1 MSNEL
6 PERVAKLEAK
16 VDNHDRLLQTQQERN
31 DLLTKISLI
40 IENQR
45 EDAIEREKRQ
55 DLRDEKQNQRM
66 EHFSFTMEKVN
77 ENLSNLNSTQ
87 QQIREDLSEVVV
99 RVEKVEKFQHDDK
112 EKNTIDLNGVLKKF
126 IIWAIG
132 IGLTAL
138 AFYFYILLGVR

>member
-6 PERVAKLEAK
+6 PERVAKLETK
-16 VDNHDRLLQTQQERN
+16 VERHEELMKN
-31 DLLTKISLI
+31 QISK
-40 IENQR
+40 N
-45 EDAIEREKRQ
+45 EDIAILRTLMERQ
-55 DLRDEKQNQRM
+55 DQRDERQNKQL
-66 EHFSFTMEKVN
+66 ESFEITMKHVN
-77 ENLSNLNSTQ
+77 DNLSSLNSTQ
-87 QQIREDLSEVVV
+87 QQMKDDLNEFGV

>member
-1 MSNEL
+1 MSNGL
-6 PERVAKLEAK
+6 PERVAKLETK
-16 VDNHDRLLQTQQERN
+16 VERHEELMKN
-31 DLLTKISLI
+31 QISK
-40 IENQR
+40 N
-45 EDAIEREKRQ
+45 EDIAILRTLMERQ
-55 DLRDEKQNQRM
+55 DQRDERQNKQL
-66 EHFSFTMEKVN
+66 ESFEITMKHVN
-77 ENLSNLNSTQ
+77 DNLSSLNSTQ
-87 QQIREDLSEVVV
+87 QQMKDDLNEFGV